1 MKDRFFS
8 LLGTCGLALA
18 LATLLPPPA
27 AYAWG
32 SGSGGGGNP
41 CTVVRACATDT
52 LEGTAYV
59 ACGVG
64 NDGACTGAPPNACGC
79 QQLTGTN
86 GGCPCHP

>member
-41 CTVVRACATDT
+41 CVGTGCASKLEFGNRLCDGPQTD
-52 LEGTAYV
+52 A
-59 ACGVG
+59 
-64 NDGACTGAPPNACGC
+64 ACTDANNCSCRQISGNGEGCSCLPPN
-79 QQLTGTN
+79 T
-86 GGCPCHP
+86 